1 MIAPPVTM
9 TYEGKPM
16 SVLHDL
22 IEKRQKYLGET
33 VRDSVIAT
41 AILCVKSLR
50 ARTKRY
56 KGKLK
61 IKKGGA

>member
-1 MIAPPVTM
+1 MVAPTISM

-16 SVLHDL
+16 SVLNNL